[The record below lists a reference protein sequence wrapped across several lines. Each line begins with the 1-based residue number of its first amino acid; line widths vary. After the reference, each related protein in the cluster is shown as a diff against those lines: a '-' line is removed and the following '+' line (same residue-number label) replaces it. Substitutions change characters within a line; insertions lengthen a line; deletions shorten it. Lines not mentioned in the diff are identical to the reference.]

1 MVFQSMSLFMGMSF
15 NPCLSIHVFI
25 VFNHGHCVVHSH
37 FCSAR
42 VAMKCNLCTK
52 LADFRARPV
61 GEISAEPFKWF
72 CQSCYAKM
80 EMDPNFVEHD
90 VQCPPLCCDCG
101 EAPADMRIQSADI
114 EQLSGYICKY
124 WCYAC
129 QSSTDAYDGVPHT
142 IYDLDSAS
150 ESDEQDESVHEAG
163 DTAAH
168 QQQPDSIKSNMQELE
183 ALHEQLQL
191 ESALAQSQHELLL
204 LHQTAGSSSSSAAAP
219 TAPALQKKGLPSGSK
234 KVQRWPLSDFIGTQ
248 RGSSSS
254 SATAAPAAPVLQNQ
268 RLPMGSSS
276 SSSSSSSNH
285 QPRWPYHLG

>member
-1 MVFQSMSLFMGMSF
+1 MHSGTLQCFFSFSQLQMMIWGGCCLGLNKRLPSTHIFTLMVFQSMSLLMGMSF
-15 NPCLSIHVFI
+15 NPCLSVHVFI

-37 FCSAR
+37 FCLACSAI

-52 LADFRARPV
+52 FADFRARPV
-61 GEISAEPFKWF
+61 GDISAESFKWF

-90 VQCPPLCCDCG
+90 VECPPMCCDYG

-163 DTAAH
+163 DTAA
-168 QQQPDSIKSNMQELE
+168 QQPQPDPILLGTLQEQLELE
-183 ALHEQLQL
+183 AAIS
-191 ESALAQSQHELLL
+191 ES
-204 LHQTAGSSSSSAAAP
+204 
-219 TAPALQKKGLPSGSK
+219 
-234 KVQRWPLSDFIGTQ
+234 LSTQ
-248 RGSSSS
+248 
-254 SATAAPAAPVLQNQ
+254 A
-268 RLPMGSSS
+268 
-276 SSSSSSSNH
+276 
-285 QPRWPYHLG
+285 